1 MIRSAIKAIIFDLG
15 KVIIDFD
22 HHAICRQLSAFCSL
36 PPQQL
41 YEIIF
46 LSGLEARFDR
56 GELSPEAFF
65 DTVVKTADLTIGIDL
80 FRKIWSEIFSLNPGI
95 DRLIQNL
102 AGHYR
107 LLCLSNTNVWQFD
120 YCRRTFAVLD
130 YFEDFILSFQMGQ
143 RKPHPDIYQSALAIA
158 RAKPWECVYID
169 DIAEFV
175 EAAQQ
180 LGMHGIQFVSVEA
193 TIQAL
198 RRLGVNMDCE

>member
-15 KVIIDFD
+15 KVIVDFD
-22 HHAICRQLSAFCSL
+22 HHAICRRLSSYCSL
-36 PPQQL
+36 QPKQL

-65 DTVVKTADLTIGIDL
+65 DTVVKAAGLTMGIDV
-80 FRKIWSEIFSLNPGI
+80 FRKIWSDIFSLNTGI

-107 LLCLSNTNVWQFD
+107 ILCLSNTNVWQFD
-120 YCRRTFAVLD
+120 FCRRTFSVLD
-130 YFEDFILSFQMGQ
+130 YFESFVLSFQVGQ
-143 RKPHPDIYQSALAIA
+143 RKPHPDIFHSALARA
-158 RAKPWECVYID
+158 MAKPWECVYID
-169 DIAEFV
+169 DIVEFV

-180 LGMHGIQFVSVEA
+180 LGMHGIHFVSVEA
-193 TIQAL
+193 TMQGL
-198 RRLGVNMDCE
+198 RGLGVNVDRG